1 LGKVVIAIDP
11 KYFRPTEVDV
21 LIGDPTKSK
30 TVLGWQPK
38 YTLQTLVSE
47 MVLADVNRTKR
58 SILLANAGYNS

>member
-1 LGKVVIAIDP
+1 
-11 KYFRPTEVDV
+11 